1 MPPRVP
7 LLLILL
13 GLLGCG
19 APGGHDHD
27 HDHDKHEEGAGG
39 ERHPEGD
46 HADHDKHEEE
56 AGGERHPEGDHA
68 DHEGHEEA
76 DPADHKGHD
85 GHDDHEDGVV
95 RLDPAAAAASGVR
108 VEAAARRPLLPE
120 LRTTGRVAFNENLL
134 AHVGPRSEGRVAEV
148 KADLGA
154 RLQAGQ
160 TVAIIDSVELG
171 RARAS
176 YLGARADL
184 EVAQAALDREEALLK
199 EKITSQAEV
208 LGARAAFERAR
219 ARTSAAAET
228 LRVLGLGARE
238 IESLDFGSGTPG
250 RVALRAPFAGTLVE
264 RHLQRGEFVSPED
277 TLFTV
282 ADLSSLWIWIDVYER
297 DLSRVHKGDEAR
309 VTVEAWPDRSWTGIV
324 TYLRDA
330 VDPDSRTVRAR
341 IEVGNPDGALR
352 PEMFASVQLLDPHHD
367 DATEADVLAVPDA
380 ALQRGGEGNVLF
392 VQTAPGTYEQRPIQI
407 GHRSGGF
414 AEVLSGLEAG
424 EQVVVAGSF
433 LLKTEASR
441 ESLGGGHTH

>member
-1 MPPRVP
+1 MSARV

-13 GLLGCG
+13 ALAGCH
-19 APGGHDHD
+19 APDDSHDHD
-27 HDHDKHEEGAGG
+27 QHAEGHDEHVDRDE
-39 ERHPEGD
+39 
-46 HADHDKHEEE
+46 
-56 AGGERHPEGDHA
+56 
-68 DHEGHEEA
+68 HEGHEE
-76 DPADHKGHD
+76 
-85 GHDDHEDGVV
+85 GVV
-95 RLDPAAAAASGVR
+95 RLDPAAAEASGVR
-108 VEAAARRPLLPE
+108 IEPASLRALLPE
-120 LRTTGRVAFNENLL
+120 LRTTGRVAFNENQL

-154 RLQAGQ
+154 RLTAGQ
-160 TVAIIDSVELG
+160 AVAIIDSVELG
-171 RARAS
+171 RARAD

-184 EVAQAALDREEALLK
+184 DVARAALDREEALLA
-199 EKITSQAEV
+199 EKITSEAEV
-208 LGARAAFERAR
+208 LSARAAFEQAR

-238 IESLDFGSGTPG
+238 IEGLDFGSGTPG

-264 RHLQRGEFVSPED
+264 RHLQRGEYVSPAD

-309 VTVEAWPDRSWTGIV
+309 VTVEAWPGRSWTGTV

-341 IEVGNPDGALR
+341 IEVDNPDGALR
-352 PEMFASVQLLDPHHD
+352 PEMFATVQLLDPHHD
-367 DATEADVLAVPDA
+367 DATAEEVLAVPDA
-380 ALQRGGEGNVLF
+380 AIQRGPGGTVLY
-392 VQTAPGTYEQRPIQI
+392 VQTAPGTFEQRLVQL

-414 AEVLSGLEAG
+414 AEVLSGLEPG

-433 LLKTEASR
+433 LLKSEVSR
-441 ESLGGGHTH
+441 ESLGGGHSH